1 MKNLFLFK
9 YFYEKFYSVGSGKT
23 IFVITMAAELDKIDL
38 QILKIL
44 QENGRITNLQLS
56 NEIGL
61 SPAPTLERVR
71 KLENAEYI
79 KSYHALV
86 DEEKLGLGIKTFIQ
100 VSLDFHKNNTIQVFL
115 DEIKNIKEVTECHH
129 VTGQCDFLLKVYV
142 SNIKAYEQLIMEKIS
157 RIPVVKTF
165 QTMMIMSTSKKEPI
179 VPLEY

>member
-1 MKNLFLFK
+1 
-9 YFYEKFYSVGSGKT
+9 
-23 IFVITMAAELDKIDL
+23 MATELDKIDFH
-38 QILKIL
+38 ILRLL

-56 NEIGL
+56 QEIGL

-71 KLENAEYI
+71 KLENNHFI

-100 VSLDFHKNNTIQVFL
+100 VSLDFHQSNTIQLFL
-115 DEIKNIKEVTECHH
+115 DVIKNIKEITECHH

-142 SNIKAYEQLIMEKIS
+142 QDIKSYERLIMDKIS
-157 RIPVVKTF
+157 KINVVKNF
-165 QTMMIMSTSKKEPI
+165 QTMMIMSTNKKEPI

>member
-1 MKNLFLFK
+1 MWQAQLKLF
-9 YFYEKFYSVGSGKT
+9 
-23 IFVITMAAELDKIDL
+23 IMAVELDKIDL

-44 QENGRITNLQLS
+44 QQNGRITNLQLS

-71 KLENAEYI
+71 KLENLGYI
-79 KSYHALV
+79 LSYHALV

-100 VSLDFHKNNTIQVFL
+100 VSLDFHKNNTIQTFL
-115 DEIKNIKEVTECHH
+115 EEIQEIKEITECHH

-142 SNIKAYEQLIMEKIS
+142 KDIKAYEQLIMQKIS
-157 RIPVVKTF
+157 RITVVKTF
-165 QTMMIMSTSKKEPI
+165 QTMIIMSTNKKEPT

>member
-1 MKNLFLFK
+1 
-9 YFYEKFYSVGSGKT
+9 
-23 IFVITMAAELDKIDL
+23 MAFELDKIDL

-44 QENGRITNLQLS
+44 QQNGRITNLQLS

-71 KLENAEYI
+71 KLENANYI

-86 DEEKLGLGIKTFIQ
+86 DEELLGLGIKTFIQ
-100 VSLDFHKNNTIQVFL
+100 VQLDFHKNNTIQIFL
-115 DEIKNIKEVTECHH
+115 EEVRAIKEVTECHH

-142 SNIKAYEQLIMEKIS
+142 KDIKAYERLIMDKIS
-157 RIPVVKTF
+157 KISVVKTF

>member
-1 MKNLFLFK
+1 
-9 YFYEKFYSVGSGKT
+9 
-23 IFVITMAAELDKIDL
+23 MAVELDKTDL

-44 QENGRITNLQLS
+44 QQNGRITNLQLS

-71 KLENAEYI
+71 KLENSGYI
-79 KSYHALV
+79 LSYHALV

-100 VSLDFHKNNTIQVFL
+100 VSLDFHQNNTIQNFL
-115 DEIKNIKEVTECHH
+115 EAIQEIKEITECHH

-142 SNIKAYEQLIMEKIS
+142 KDIKAYEQLIMQKIS
-157 RIPVVKTF
+157 RIIVVKTF
-165 QTMMIMSTSKKEPI
+165 QTMIIMSTNKKEPT

>member
-1 MKNLFLFK
+1 MYVRTTF
-9 YFYEKFYSVGSGKT
+9 SG
-23 IFVITMAAELDKIDL
+23 IIMAAELDKIDF

-71 KLENAEYI
+71 KLEHSGYI
-79 KSYHALV
+79 NSYHALV

-100 VSLDFHKNNTIQVFL
+100 ISLDFHQKDTIQTFIN
-115 DEIKNIKEVTECHH
+115 EIQAIKEVTECHH
-129 VTGQCDFLLKVYV
+129 VTGQCEFLLKVYV
-142 SNIKAYEQLIMEKIS
+142 RDIKSYEQLIMEKIS
-157 RIPVVKTF
+157 RISVVKTF
-165 QTMMIMSTSKKEPI
+165 QTMMILSTNKKEPI

>member
-1 MKNLFLFK
+1 
-9 YFYEKFYSVGSGKT
+9 
-23 IFVITMAAELDKIDL
+23 MAAELDRIDL

-100 VSLDFHKNNTIQVFL
+100 ISLDFHQKNTIQTFL
-115 DEIKNIKEVTECHH
+115 DEIQNIKEVTECHH

-142 SNIKAYEQLIMEKIS
+142 P
-157 RIPVVKTF
+157 RH
-165 QTMMIMSTSKKEPI
+165 
-179 VPLEY
+179 